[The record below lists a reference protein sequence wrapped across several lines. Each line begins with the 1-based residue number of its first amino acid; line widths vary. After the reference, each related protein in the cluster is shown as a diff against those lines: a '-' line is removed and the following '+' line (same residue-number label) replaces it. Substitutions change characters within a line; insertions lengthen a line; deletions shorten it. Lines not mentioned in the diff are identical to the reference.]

1 MAKRTKYFFDPE
13 TLAYTKIPRR
23 KRKTFAYFMIFVV
36 ASALFAFLII
46 TILFQSSWLQTP
58 GNKIMAREL
67 EYYKTNYK
75 ILNKKMDQIESVLVS
90 IEARDNNVYRTY
102 FNAAPIPVE
111 QRKAGFG
118 GVNRYKALE
127 GYDNSEL
134 VINTVKRADILTKQ
148 LAIQSKSLDQIVK
161 IAKTK
166 EKLFYAI
173 PAIQPMKNEEM
184 SRIASGFGFRND
196 PFTKARKMHNGMDF
210 SAPIGTPIFAT
221 GDGIVTD
228 ADNTRSGYGK
238 LIIINHGFG
247 YETYY
252 AHLHDYK
259 VKVGQKV
266 KRGDIIGTC
275 GNTGRSQGP
284 HLHYEVRIND
294 EPVNPINFFYA
305 DIKAEDYA
313 KISEIAKQ
321 NSQSLD

>member
-23 KRKTFAYFMIFVV
+23 KRKTFAYIMMFIT

-46 TILFQSSWLQTP
+46 TILFQSSLLQTP
-58 GNKIMAREL
+58 GNKIMVREL
-67 EYYKTNYK
+67 DFYKTNYK
-75 ILNKKMDQIESVLVS
+75 LLNKKMDQIENVLAS
-90 IEARDNNVYRTY
+90 IEQRDNAVYRAY
-102 FNAAPIPVE
+102 FNAAPIPEE

-134 VINTVKRADILTKQ
+134 VSNTMKRADIITKQ
-148 LAIQSKSLDQIVK
+148 LAIQSKSLDQIVT
-161 IAKTK
+161 IAKSK
-166 EKLFYAI
+166 EKLFSAI

-184 SRIASGFGFRND
+184 RRIASGFGFRND

-210 SAPIGTPIFAT
+210 SAPTGTPIFAT
-221 GDGIVTD
+221 GDGVITD
-228 ADNTRSGYGK
+228 ADNSRSGYGK

-252 AHLHDYK
+252 AHLDDYK
-259 VKVGQKV
+259 VRVGQKV

-284 HLHYEVRIND
+284 HLHYEVRINN

-305 DIKAEDYA
+305 DIKAEDYI
-313 KISEIAKQ
+313 KISELAKQ

>member
-1 MAKRTKYFFDPE
+1 MTKKTKYFFDSE

-23 KRKTFAYFMIFVV
+23 KRKTFAYVLIFLT
-36 ASALFAFLII
+36 ASALFSFLII

-58 GNKIMAREL
+58 GNRMMAREL
-67 EYYKTNYK
+67 ENYKTNYK
-75 ILNKKMDQIESVLVS
+75 LLNKKMDQIENVLAS
-90 IEARDNNVYRTY
+90 IENRDNNVYRTY
-102 FNAAPIPVE
+102 FNAAPIPDE
-111 QRKAGFG
+111 QRRAGFG
-118 GVNRYKALE
+118 GVNRYKDLE
-127 GYDNSEL
+127 GFDNSEL
-134 VINTVKRADILTKQ
+134 IINTVKKADVLTKQ
-148 LAIQSKSLDQIVK
+148 LAIQSKSLDEIVN
-161 IAKTK
+161 IAKSK
-166 EKLFYAI
+166 EKLFSAI

-184 SRIASGFGFRND
+184 TRIASGFGFRND
-196 PFTKARKMHNGMDF
+196 PFTKVRKMHNGMDF
-210 SAPIGTPIFAT
+210 SAPTGTPIFAT
-221 GDGIVTD
+221 GDGEVTD
-228 ADNTRSGYGK
+228 ADNTRSGYGY

-252 AHLHDYK
+252 AHLNEYK
-259 VKVGQKV
+259 VNVGQKV

-313 KISEIAKQ
+313 KISELAKQ